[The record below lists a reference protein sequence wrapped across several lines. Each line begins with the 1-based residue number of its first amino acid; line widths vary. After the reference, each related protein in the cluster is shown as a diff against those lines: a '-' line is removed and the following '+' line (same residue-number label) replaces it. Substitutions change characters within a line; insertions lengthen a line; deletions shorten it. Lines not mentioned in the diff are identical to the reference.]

1 MKLRIGDLV
10 LYHGLVTPPE
20 LGVFTGYATRAGAQ
34 LNLFW
39 DVSQGAESST
49 LIFLDLLRRVDLP
62 EDNR

>member
-20 LGVFTGYATRAGAQ
+20 LGVFTGHATRAGVQ
-34 LNLFW
+34 HNLFW
-39 DVSQGAESST
+39 NVSQGVESST

-62 EDNR
+62 EDDQ